1 MEVVMDRIVKSYVED
16 FMKNQ
21 HIIEKD
27 TCKQFEVFA
36 AYCAIA
42 QRYDELYD
50 LADVMTGDGDDCG
63 IDAIA
68 ILVNGTIVNSVDEID
83 DLLDINK
90 KLSNIEF
97 IFVQAKT
104 SPKFNY
110 GDMGTFGAGVKD
122 FCSEEHRMVQNDAIQ
137 NKCKILEHL
146 FDNATLMKEKPSCYL
161 YYVTTGKWSDDKNCS
176 ARIAMVKEDIE
187 NLSMFKEVKY
197 IPVDADAIQKY
208 YRSTIDVIETKID
221 FPKKILMPDI
231 PNVTQSYLGYIDFKQ
246 YIKLITGENG
256 EIRKSV
262 FYDNVRDYQGD
273 NSVNGEMADTIRN
286 EPSKFVLFNNGVT
299 IICKKLSSFRDEVTL
314 VGYQIVNGC
323 QTSHVV
329 FNNIDSLMDKDLQ
342 INVKLI
348 ETDDDDTVAK
358 IIKATNRQTAV
369 SDDQLV
375 ALNEFHKRLEE
386 YYKSFS
392 EKERLFYERR
402 SKQYAYICDI
412 EKVRIV
418 SIGMQIKTV
427 ASMFFDKPHL
437 ASRYYGRLMDNIDGI
452 FSDEHKLMPY
462 YTSAYTM
469 YRLEYFFRNK
479 SLPSKYRKFRYFI
492 LMVLKY
498 DLANGKIPDMNSKD
512 IEKLCNKILN
522 IVNDNDNFIKEIK
535 KITKILDDY
544 VEDINSTEST
554 KRAILVEQL
563 KKIYM

>member
-1 MEVVMDRIVKSYVED
+1 MDRIVKNYVED
-16 FMKNQ
+16 FLKKQNIM
-21 HIIEKD
+21 EKD
-27 TCKQFEVFA
+27 ICKQFEFFS

-68 ILVNGTIVNSVDEID
+68 ILVNGTIVNTIDEID
-83 DLLDINK
+83 DLLDVNK

-122 FCSEEHRMVQNDAIQ
+122 FCSEVHKMAQNDIVQ
-137 NKCKILEHL
+137 NKCKILEHI
-146 FDNATLMKEKPSCYL
+146 FDNATLMREKPSCYL

-176 ARIAMVKEDIE
+176 ARIDMVKEDLE

-197 IPVDADAIQKY
+197 IPVDAEKIQKY

-262 FYDNVRDYQGD
+262 FYDNVRDYQGV
-273 NSVNGEMADTIRN
+273 NSVNGEIADTIRN

-329 FNNIDSLMDKDLQ
+329 FNNADTLKDMDLQ

-348 ETDDDDTVAK
+348 ETDDDETVAK

-392 EKERLFYERR
+392 GKERLFYERR

-427 ASMFFDKPHL
+427 ASMFYDKPHL
-437 ASRYYGRLMDNIDGI
+437 ASRYYGRLMDSIDGI
-452 FSDEHKLMPY
+452 FSDNHSLMPY

-479 SLPSKYRKFRYFI
+479 ALASKYRKFRYFI

-498 DLANGKIPDMNSKD
+498 DLAKGKIPDMNSKNM
-512 IEKLCNKILN
+512 EKLCDKILD
-522 IVNDNDNFIKEIK
+522 IVNDNDKFIKEIK

-544 VEDINSTEST
+544 VDDVDSTEST
-554 KRAILVEQL
+554 KRANLVEQL
-563 KKIYM
+563 RNRYI